1 MNTRNAGDT
10 FSLHTVFS
18 DMRLSTRNRSGS
30 PSQRR
35 EIIASYWKDWALT
48 ILLATAFFALNIVS
62 GHKREFSV
70 DDPSLRHTFAVQE
83 RVPNW
88 ALYFIAFVSPLVL
101 SWVINYFTVRHWWD
115 AHSSALGTILALG
128 ITGAITQFVKLTVGR
143 PRPDILDRCNIP
155 TEVVD
160 PPHKLSDASICNQP
174 NWHLFEDGFRSFPS
188 GHSSLS
194 FAGLGFLT
202 FYLMGKLHLF
212 DERGHAPK
220 AWLALAPLSAASL
233 VAISRTMDNRRL
245 LGAHWSILTDH
256 WQDVLVGSTL
266 GLLVSYFCYRQYY
279 PSLAA
284 LDSHQP
290 FAPRTDDT
298 QDAPLLPTHAYAP
311 APYYVDEDASEDVDS
326 GTTARPPRIDDP
338 WRQGQ
343 QQGGDEVLVS
353 PRR

>member
-1 MNTRNAGDT
+1 
-10 FSLHTVFS
+10 
-18 DMRLSTRNRSGS
+18 MRLSSRMRSGS
-30 PSQRR
+30 GSQRR
-35 EIIASYWKDWALT
+35 EIIASYSKDWALT
-48 ILLATAFFALNIVS
+48 ILLASAFFALNIVS

-70 DDPSLRHTFAVQE
+70 DDPSLRYTFAVQE

-101 SWVINYFTVRHWWD
+101 SWTINYFTVRYWWD
-115 AHSSALGTILALG
+115 AHSSALGTILSLG

-155 TEVVD
+155 SDATD
-160 PPHKLSDASICNQP
+160 PPHKLSNASICNQS

-212 DERGHAPK
+212 DQRGHAPK
-220 AWLALAPLSAASL
+220 AWLALAPLSAAAL
-233 VAISRTMDNRRL
+233 VAISRTMDNR
-245 LGAHWSILTDH
+245 HH

-279 PSLAA
+279 PSLASV
-284 LDSHQP
+284 DSHRP
-290 FAPRTDDT
+290 FAPRTEDT
-298 QDAPLLPTHAYAP
+298 QEPPLLPTHGYAP
-311 APYYVDEDASEDVDS
+311 APTYYIDEEASED
-326 GTTARPPRIDDP
+326 GEGATAARPARVDNP

-343 QQGGDEVLVS
+343 QQSGDEVLVS